1 MRAPW
6 NKITITPVDIS
17 VKTKLGPEIKAA
29 IAKADTPVA
38 RYLTKYS
45 VESFMW
51 DELSAAAMI
60 DPSMITGDKD
70 LYVDIDIDHGPHH
83 GETLFWAPGT
93 NLPPYARLATVQFN
107 VDAQKLYDLYI
118 KLMTLPQRSGHEET
132 ERSDHSK

>member
-17 VKTKLGPEIKAA
+17 VKTKLEPEIKAA

-38 RYLTKYS
+38 RYLTEYS

-60 DPSMITGDKD
+60 NPSIITGQKD
-70 LYVDIDIDHGPHH
+70 LYVDIDIDHGPHY

-93 NLPPYARLATVQFN
+93 NLPPYARRATVQFN

-118 KLMTLPQRSGHEET
+118 KLMTLPPRSGHEEI
-132 ERSDHSK
+132 ERSDHSR